1 MCTINRDELVAQ
13 AGALLEKGLAVVGVT
28 AIEDKLQ
35 DEVPEVSDCGCMHGV
50 VVGIAVVFVC
60 CVNVGERG

>member
-1 MCTINRDELVAQ
+1 VAQ

-35 DEVPEVSDCGCMHGV
+35 DEVPEVSV
-50 VVGIAVVFVC
+50 
-60 CVNVGERG
+60 